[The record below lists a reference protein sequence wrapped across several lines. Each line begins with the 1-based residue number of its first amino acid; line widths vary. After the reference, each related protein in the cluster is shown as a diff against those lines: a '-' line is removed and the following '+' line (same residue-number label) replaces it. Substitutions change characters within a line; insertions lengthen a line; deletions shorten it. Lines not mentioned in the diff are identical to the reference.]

1 MSTDVILILGMLM
14 VGLPIMIIG
23 CVSAWRERQHKEQEQ

>member
-1 MSTDVILILGMLM
+1 MSTDVILILGMLI

-23 CVSAWRERQHKEQEQ
+23 CIYRLGVNIK